1 LIKAL
6 ILRSMIVGMT
16 AIGVILLLPGITI
29 ERLYWSVLIVGLLA
43 LVNAAMKPLLIR
55 LSVGCNILA
64 LGPIL
69 LIVNTLALCFIS
81 WRDLGF
87 QIDNFW
93 AAFWGGLVIS
103 VAAFVM
109 SLLVSDGS

>member
-1 LIKAL
+1 LLIAL
-6 ILRSMIVGMT
+6 ILRSMIVGMS

-29 ERLYWSVLIVGLLA
+29 ERLSWSVLIVGWLA
-43 LVNAAMKPLLIR
+43 LANAAVKPILTRFSI
-55 LSVGCNILA
+55 GCSILA

-69 LIVNTLALCFIS
+69 LIFNTLALCFIS
-81 WRDLGF
+81 AADLGF

-103 VAAFVM
+103 VVSFVTF
-109 SLLVSDGS
+109 LWISDGS